1 MRGAT
6 VTAVAPAN
14 RMIGVA
20 TRPASHRARGLA
32 RRDALLRAAVE
43 IVAERGVGGATHRA
57 IAERA
62 QVPPSTTTYFFAS
75 IDELILEALRHF
87 TTLRVEQLNTL
98 GDVLKEQGSD
108 AAQIARTF
116 AEILCAAPMQ
126 HEIAQFEAYLDA
138 SRREADERHTVAG
151 VLEAFEGVAVHALE
165 AVGTPNPE
173 LVAPLFVSLADGY
186 GLRRLALGHSLDP
199 APLADAF
206 HRLFLSYRDNPPGT
220 PLE

>member
-1 MRGAT
+1 MW
-6 VTAVAPAN
+6 
-14 RMIGVA
+14 GVA

-87 TTLRVEQLNTL
+87 TTLRVHQLDQL
-98 GDVLKEQGSD
+98 GNVLKEQGSEP
-108 AAQIARTF
+108 AQIARMF
-116 AEILCAAPMQ
+116 ADALCSAPQQ

-138 SRREADERHTVAG
+138 SRRDADEQRIVAG

-173 LVAPLFVSLADGY
+173 LIAPIFVSLADGY

-206 HRLFLSYRDNPPGT
+206 HRLFLSYTETPPGT
-220 PLE
+220 PLS

>member
-1 MRGAT
+1 MS
-6 VTAVAPAN
+6 
-14 RMIGVA
+14 
-20 TRPASHRARGLA
+20 TRPTSHRARGLA

-75 IDELILEALRHF
+75 IDELILEALKHF
-87 TTLRVEQLNTL
+87 TTLRVQQLDQL
-98 GDVLKEQGSD
+98 GELLAGQGSEP
-108 AAQIARTF
+108 AQIARTF
-116 AEILCAAPMQ
+116 ADILCAAPLQ

-138 SRREADERHTVAG
+138 SRRDVDEHATVAN
-151 VLEAFEGVAVHALE
+151 VLKAFEDVAVHALE

-186 GLRRLALGHSLDP
+186 ALRRIALGHSLDP

-206 HRLFLSYRDNPPGT
+206 HRLFLSYRDTPPGE
-220 PLE
+220 PLPGS

>member
-1 MRGAT
+1 M
-6 VTAVAPAN
+6 
-14 RMIGVA
+14 A
-20 TRPASHRARGLA
+20 TRPATHRARGLA
-32 RRDALLRAAVE
+32 RREALLRAAVE

-87 TTLRVEQLNTL
+87 TALRVQQLDAL
-98 GDVLKEQGSD
+98 GDALRESGSD
-108 AAQIARTF
+108 PAGIARMF
-116 AEILCAAPMQ
+116 AEVLCAAPLQ

-138 SRREADERHTVAG
+138 SRRGADADGTVAG
-151 VLEAFEGVAVHALE
+151 VLEAFEGVAVHALR
-165 AVGTPNPE
+165 AVGTPDPE

-186 GLRRLALGHSLDP
+186 ALRRLALGHSLDP

-206 HRLFLSYRDNPPGT
+206 HRLFLSYRDMPPGT
-220 PLE
+220 ELPAG